1 MILCQEL
8 LEGRVLFFSTFYP
21 LILAQCLP
29 CNWGSSRDRN
39 TELEGSSGSIQTMSH
54 PQPEA
59 DLVISPL
66 ERAVCH
72 VDPELVRGFPSS
84 IKYP

>member
-1 MILCQEL
+1 MILHQEL
-8 LEGRVLFFSTFYP
+8 LEGRVLFFITFYP
-21 LILAQCLP
+21 HILAQYLP

-54 PQPEA
+54 PRPEA
-59 DLVISPL
+59 DLVISSL
-66 ERAVCH
+66 ERAVCR
-72 VDPELVRGFPSS
+72 VDPELVRGFPSC